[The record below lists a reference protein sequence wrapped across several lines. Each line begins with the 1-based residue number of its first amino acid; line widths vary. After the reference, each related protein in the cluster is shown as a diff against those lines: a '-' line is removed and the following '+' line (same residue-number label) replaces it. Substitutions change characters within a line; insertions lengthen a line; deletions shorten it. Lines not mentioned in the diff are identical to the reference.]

1 MDLHPTPFP
10 GKAQASKVKSSKQLS
25 EATKTNTKGPPVLRQ
40 KRVFGTARNPNI
52 TSKPVPEKTTTKHS
66 YVVPQKAAKPF
77 RKTQSPIDVQ
87 AIPETVTQKKS
98 AEENR
103 TRPKKK
109 SVCFQEKEIDKNENK
124 LAKGDLLEPHTP
136 VRSHSVVKPR
146 LSGTPYHSAE
156 RCSKC
161 RFDRLETS
169 SYWLG
174 QIKLAESVGKHFV
187 SAAFFRLALESKA
200 EPSRNLRVELKKYLA
215 RHEYLSEDE
224 EWRNLSVNYGLL
236 KEESNVGEENG
247 KACANEESASVQDEE
262 DKDLQKENGHECEIV
277 GN

>member
-1 MDLHPTPFP
+1 MVL
-10 GKAQASKVKSSKQLS
+10 Q
-25 EATKTNTKGPPVLRQ
+25 KT
-40 KRVFGTARNPNI
+40 
-52 TSKPVPEKTTTKHS
+52 
-66 YVVPQKAAKPF
+66 AKPL

-87 AIPETVTQKKS
+87 AIPETVSTKNS
-98 AEENR
+98 AEKPSLKNSAEKNR

-109 SVCFQEKEIDKNENK
+109 SVSFQDKNEKN
-124 LAKGDLLEPHTP
+124 LAKGDLLEPQTP
-136 VRSHSVVKPR
+136 VRSPSLVKPR

-169 SYWLG
+169 SYWVG
-174 QIKLAESVGKHFV
+174 QIKLAESAGKHFV
-187 SAAFFRLALESKA
+187 TAAFFRLALESKA
-200 EPSRNLRVELKKYLA
+200 EPFRNLRVELKKYLV

-236 KEESNVGEENG
+236 KEESNAGEENE

-262 DKDLQKENGHECEIV
+262 KDLQKEICQECEIESLF
-277 GN
+277 NCDNK

>member
-10 GKAQASKVKSSKQLS
+10 GKDQATYVKSSKKVSQ
-25 EATKTNTKGPPVLRQ
+25 ATKMSTKGPAPPVLRQ

-52 TSKPVPEKTTTKHS
+52 TSKPVPEKPTTKPS
-66 YVVPQKAAKPF
+66 SIVLQKAAKPL

-87 AIPETVTQKKS
+87 AIPETVSTKNS
-98 AEENR
+98 AEKNR

-109 SVCFQEKEIDKNENK
+109 SVSFQDKN
-124 LAKGDLLEPHTP
+124 LAKGDLLEPQTP
-136 VRSHSVVKPR
+136 VRSPFLVKPR
-146 LSGTPYHSAE
+146 LSSTPYHSAE

-161 RFDRLETS
+161 KFDRLETS

-174 QIKLAESVGKHFV
+174 QINLAESVQKHFV

-200 EPSRNLRVELKKYLA
+200 KPFCNLLVELKQYLV
-215 RHEYLSEDE
+215 RHEYLSNEE

-236 KEESNVGEENG
+236 KEESNGGEDNG
-247 KACANEESASVQDEE
+247 KTCANEESSRVQDEE
-262 DKDLQKENGHECEIV
+262 KDLQKENCQECEIAE
-277 GN
+277 N